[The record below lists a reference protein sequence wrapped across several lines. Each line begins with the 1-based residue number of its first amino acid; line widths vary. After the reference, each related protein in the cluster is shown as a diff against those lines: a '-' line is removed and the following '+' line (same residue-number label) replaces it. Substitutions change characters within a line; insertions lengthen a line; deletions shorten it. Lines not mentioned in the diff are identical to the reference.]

1 MSPTALLAIST
12 LCVVLAIVF
21 AVVALKMKDGNEGR
35 ELLKA
40 ITTEV
45 GRKGVVDHHSSFRQR
60 LLDPSLVK
68 LTRLGWKLT
77 PAERVRALEERVEAA
92 GYPAGWDVNR
102 LILIKVLNMFV
113 GAALGLLIAL
123 TLNLGFGLVLMFVLG
138 VGAFFLPDYILSKVA
153 ARRTDEMRRTLA
165 DTVDMLNLT
174 LAAGISFDSALK
186 LVAQNTDGPL
196 AQEFGRV
203 VQEIT
208 IGKSRSQAMIAL
220 ADRTQDDD
228 LRRFATTCVQAERR
242 GTPFGEILRIQS
254 KELRI
259 KRRQIAEEKAQ
270 KVPVKILFPMMI
282 FVLPVL
288 MLVVLGPAV
297 IQIMEG
303 GLGGGG
309 G

>member
-1 MSPTALLAIST
+1 MTSTGLLIIGVAA
-12 LCVVLAIVF
+12 VLITIVLVYF
-21 AVVALKMKDGNEGR
+21 AMRSEESGEAREMLKKV
-35 ELLKA
+35 
-40 ITTEV
+40 THEV
-45 GRKGVVDHHSSFRQR
+45 GRKGVIDQRSSFRQR
-60 LLDPSLVK
+60 ILDPILYR
-68 LTRLGWKLT
+68 LMRLGWRLT
-77 PAERVRALEERVEAA
+77 PAERLKALEERVEAA
-92 GYPAGWDVNR
+92 GYPAGWDLNR
-102 LILIKVLNMFV
+102 LILVKVLAMFV
-113 GAALGLLIAL
+113 GASFGLLIAL
-123 TLNLGFGLVLMFVLG
+123 TFNLGFGLVLLLVLG
-138 VGAFFLPDYILSKVA
+138 VGAFFLPDYVLSKVA
-153 ARRTDEMRRTLA
+153 QRRTDEMARTLA

-186 LVAQNTDGPL
+186 LVAQNTEGPL
-196 AQEFGRV
+196 AEEFGRV

-208 IGKSRSQAMIAL
+208 IGKSRSEAMTAL
-220 ADRTQDDD
+220 AERTQDDD
-228 LRRFATTCVQAERR
+228 LRRFCTTCVQAEKR

-288 MLVVLGPAV
+288 MLVVMGPAV

-309 G
+309 

>member
-1 MSPTALLAIST
+1 MSHTGLLAIT
-12 LCVVLAIVF
+12 ALCVVLALVF
-21 AVVALKMKDGNEGR
+21 AVLAWRMKDGTQGR
-35 ELLKA
+35 DLLKQ
-40 ITTEV
+40 ITQDA
-45 GRKGVVDHHSSFRQR
+45 GRKGVVDQRSPFRER
-60 LLDPSLVK
+60 LLDPILHK

-77 PAERVRALEERVEAA
+77 PAERLRALEERVEAA
-92 GYPAGWDVNR
+92 GYPAGWDLNR
-102 LILIKVLNMFV
+102 LILVKVLSMFV
-113 GAALGLLIAL
+113 GASIGLLIAF
-123 TLNLGFGLVLMFVLG
+123 TLNLGFGIVLMLVLG
-138 VGAFFLPDYILSKVA
+138 VGAFFLPDYVLSKIA
-153 ARRTDEMRRTLA
+153 EKRTGEMQRTLA

-186 LVAQNTDGPL
+186 LVAQNTNGPL
-196 AQEFGRV
+196 ADEFGRV

-208 IGKSRSQAMIAL
+208 IGKSRSEAMISL
-220 ADRTQDDD
+220 ADRTKDDD

-288 MLVVLGPAV
+288 MLVVMGPAV

>member
-1 MSPTALLAIST
+1 MTSTGLLIIGVAA
-12 LCVVLAIVF
+12 VLITIVLVYF
-21 AVVALKMKDGNEGR
+21 AMRSEESGEAREMLKKV
-35 ELLKA
+35 
-40 ITTEV
+40 THEV
-45 GRKGVVDHHSSFRQR
+45 GRKGVIDQRSSFRQR
-60 LLDPSLVK
+60 ILDPILYR
-68 LTRLGWKLT
+68 LMRLGWRLT
-77 PAERVRALEERVEAA
+77 PAERLKALEERVEAA
-92 GYPAGWDVNR
+92 GYPAGWDLNR
-102 LILIKVLNMFV
+102 LILVKVLAMLV
-113 GAALGLLIAL
+113 GASFGLLIAL
-123 TLNLGFGLVLMFVLG
+123 TFNLGFGLVLLLVLG
-138 VGAFFLPDYILSKVA
+138 VGAFFLPDYVLSKVA
-153 ARRTDEMRRTLA
+153 QRRTDEMARTLA

-186 LVAQNTDGPL
+186 LVAQNTEGPL
-196 AQEFGRV
+196 AEEFGRV

-208 IGKSRSQAMIAL
+208 IGKSRSEAMTAL
-220 ADRTQDDD
+220 AERTQDDD
-228 LRRFATTCVQAERR
+228 LRRFCTTCVQAEKR

-288 MLVVLGPAV
+288 MLVVMGPAV

-309 G
+309 

>member
-1 MSPTALLAIST
+1 MSSTGLLAIT
-12 LCVVLAIVF
+12 GICLVVGIVI
-21 AVVALKMKDGNEGR
+21 AVIAWRMKDDSEGR
-35 ELLKA
+35 ELLKQ
-40 ITTEV
+40 ITHDV
-45 GRKGVVDHHSSFRQR
+45 GRKGVIDERSPFRQR
-60 LLDPSLVK
+60 VLDPILHK

-77 PAERVRALEERVEAA
+77 PAERLRALEERVEAA
-92 GYPAGWDVNR
+92 GYPAGWDLNR
-102 LILIKVLNMFV
+102 LILIKVLSMFV
-113 GAALGLLIAL
+113 GAAFGLLVAF
-123 TLNLGFGLVLMFVLG
+123 TFNLGFGIVLMIVLA
-138 VGAFFLPDYILSKVA
+138 VGAFFVPDFVLSKVA
-153 ARRTDEMRRTLA
+153 ERRTDEMRRTLA

-186 LVAQNTDGPL
+186 LVAQNTNGPL
-196 AQEFGRV
+196 SDEFGRV

-208 IGKSRSQAMIAL
+208 IGKSRSEAMIAL
-220 ADRTQDDD
+220 ADRTKDDD

-254 KELRI
+254 RELRI

-288 MLVVLGPAV
+288 MLVVMGPAV